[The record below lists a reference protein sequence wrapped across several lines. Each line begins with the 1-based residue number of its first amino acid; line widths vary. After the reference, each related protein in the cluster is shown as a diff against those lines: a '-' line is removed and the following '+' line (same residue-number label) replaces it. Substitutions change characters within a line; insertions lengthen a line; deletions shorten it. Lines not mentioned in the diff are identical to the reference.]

1 MPSDT
6 NLRVSMEF
14 VDRMSPALKTLS
26 RNAKTLE
33 TQFDQTAQ
41 AAQRMASAINGAM
54 GAGAAGG
61 AGGGGGISAGTGFI
75 AGMQAAAKAVK
86 TVVEDTKQSI
96 QDLASV
102 YYLLSKIS
110 DKAVDLTSKLTDTSD
125 SIKLQKAR
133 LSAYNTSGFSDDVM
147 YNVFFQAEDGIRD
160 A

>member
-41 AAQRMASAINGAM
+41 AAHRMASAINGAM

-75 AGMQAAAKAVK
+75 AAMPAAAKAV
-86 TVVEDTKQSI
+86 TPGVEETTQ
-96 QDLASV
+96 
-102 YYLLSKIS
+102 
-110 DKAVDLTSKLTDTSD
+110 
-125 SIKLQKAR
+125 
-133 LSAYNTSGFSDDVM
+133 
-147 YNVFFQAEDGIRD
+147 
-160 A
+160 